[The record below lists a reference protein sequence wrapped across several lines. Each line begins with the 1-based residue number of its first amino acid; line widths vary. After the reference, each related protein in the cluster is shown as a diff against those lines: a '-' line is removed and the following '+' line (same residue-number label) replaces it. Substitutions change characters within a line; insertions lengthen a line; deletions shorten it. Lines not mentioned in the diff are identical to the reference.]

1 MDTAISIMVVDDDAD
16 IREGVRDLLESKGY
30 SVVTA
35 TNGIEALAE
44 LHKGARPAVILL
56 DLMMPVMDGYQ
67 FATEYRKSATFG
79 RIPIVAVTADG
90 HAKQKAASI
99 GAEGHLQ
106 NRSHTACCW
115 SRWSASANPYLRVIL
130 GFSPT

>member
-1 MDTAISIMVVDDDAD
+1 MESAISIMVVDDDAD
-16 IREGVRDLLESKGY
+16 IREGVRDLLESNGY

-35 TNGIEALAE
+35 TNGIDALAE

-56 DLMMPVMDGYQ
+56 DLMMPGMDGYQ
-67 FATEYRKSATFG
+67 FATECRKSSAFG
-79 RIPIVAVTADG
+79 TIPIVAVTADG

-106 NRSHTACCW
+106 KPFTH
-115 SRWSASANPYLRVIL
+115 RVL
-130 GFSPT
+130 LESVERFR